1 MVKSLC
7 KYRRAEIA
15 DQFATITKIVSE
27 PKFICTSCTRVASD
41 KDYLCK
47 PSRLTNAVA
56 PTIAPIMTPMPASVM
71 TLAASAPPAPVIMN
85 IHQLPRPTAV
95 GQSRIEMVTVVEQT
109 EVIEQPDALLD
120 HTEKLKKLAK
130 KKAKLLKKAAKAVKK
145 FDKQLRKTKQALGLA

>member
-27 PKFICTSCTRVASD
+27 PKFICASCTRVASD

-71 TLAASAPPAPVIMN
+71 TLAASASPAPVIMN
-85 IHQLPRPTAV
+85 VHQLPMPTAV

-130 KKAKLLKKAAKAVKK
+130 KKTKLLKKAAKAVKK